1 MGVEEFYLLEIET
14 YSPGFP
20 PELQRDEAKPHGP
33 CVLQNT
39 PNLGKSWLWQD
50 RTNSLQRY
58 KEFSSYSSTFPAQCF
73 NVESSSF
80 WACENLKRVFA
91 PAFFHFH
98 LPCFY
103 LFWTSYLDL

>member
-80 WACENLKRVFA
+80 CEMKFGLVKI
-91 PAFFHFH
+91 
-98 LPCFY
+98 
-103 LFWTSYLDL
+103 